1 MNRTRLDAEQ
11 VRDALLRISDCLDL
25 RMGGPGD
32 MQFDLQPGIHVTP
45 KVDYTKFDVASPAAR
60 RRSIYRFLFRTLPD
74 PFMDALDCP
83 AGDQLT
89 PSRNSSVT
97 VQQALAMWNDA
108 FVAHYGERF
117 AARLESEVQ
126 TAEDRVTLACEL
138 ALNRPP
144 TREEIVD
151 LVAYAE
157 KHGFANLCRLIL
169 NSNEFMFIN

>member
-1 MNRTRLDAEQ
+1 
-11 VRDALLRISDCLDL
+11 
-25 RMGGPGD
+25 
-32 MQFDLQPGIHVTP
+32 
-45 KVDYTKFDVASPAAR
+45 VASPAAR

-89 PSRNSSVT
+89 PSRNASVT

>member
-1 MNRTRLDAEQ
+1 MGPRAQQIRFCTSRDGTRIAY
-11 VRDALLRISDCLDL
+11 ATC
-25 RMGGPGD
+25 GAGPPLVWVAH
-32 MQFDLQPGIHVTP
+32 FVHHL
-45 KVDYTKFDVASPAAR
+45 KFDWDSPGAG
-60 RRSIYRFLFRTLPD
+60 RRSVYRFLFRTLPD

-89 PSRNSSVT
+89 PSRNASVT

-108 FVAHYGERF
+108 FVAHYAEVF
-117 AARLESEVQ
+117 SARLEPLAE

-144 TREEIVD
+144 TREEIAD

-157 KHGFANLCRLIL
+157 KHGLANFCRLIL